1 MTSNK
6 TILIVEDDP
15 GLRSQMRWA
24 LSDFDVHVAEDR
36 TSALSVLRKENPNA
50 VVLDLGLPP
59 DPNGTSEGFATLEA
73 ILAFK
78 PETKVIIATGNEER
92 KNALEAIA
100 SGAYD
105 FYPKPVDIDVLCLVL
120 NRALHL
126 FGLEEENRRLSH
138 SKRESALTGI
148 IADSKGMNK
157 VCQLV
162 ERVAPTEVSVLLTGE
177 SGTGKEIL
185 ARALHDLGDRSLNPF
200 IAINCAAIPE
210 NLLESELFGHEK
222 GAFTGAIR
230 QTVGKMEKADGGTLF
245 LDEVGDMPLALQAKL
260 LRFLQSRVIERVGG
274 NTEIT
279 VDVRIVSATNQNLEE
294 MIEQRTFRD
303 DLFYR
308 LNEVAIQIPP
318 LREREGDVVLLAKYV
333 LKKFGGE
340 LGRKVKGFTRD
351 ALSAMVGYEW
361 PGNVRELENKVK
373 RAIVLCEGN
382 MITAG
387 DLDLTSQDMEVA
399 FPTLK
404 QVREKTEFEAVTRA
418 LGVTNNKV
426 SAAARLLGVS
436 RPTLYQLMK
445 QFDLRE

>member
-126 FGLEEENRRLSH
+126 FELEEENRRLSL

-148 IADSKGMNK
+148 IADSRGMNK

-162 ERVAPTEVSVLLTGE
+162 ERVAPAEVSVLLTGE

-185 ARALHDLGDRSLNPF
+185 ARALHDLGDRSANPF
-200 IAINCAAIPE
+200 VAINCAAIPE

-260 LRFLQSRVIERVGG
+260 LRFLQARVIERGGG
-274 NTEIT
+274 NAEIS

-294 MIEQRTFRD
+294 MIEQKTFRD

-308 LNEVAIQIPP
+308 LNEVAIRIPP
-318 LREREGDVVLLAKYV
+318 LRERERDVVLLAKYV

-351 ALSAMVGYEW
+351 ALSAMVDYEW

-373 RAIVLCEGN
+373 RAIVLCEGS
-382 MITAG
+382 MITAA
-387 DLDLTSQDMEVA
+387 DLDLASRDIEVA

-404 QVREKTEFEAVTRA
+404 QVREKSDFEAVTRA